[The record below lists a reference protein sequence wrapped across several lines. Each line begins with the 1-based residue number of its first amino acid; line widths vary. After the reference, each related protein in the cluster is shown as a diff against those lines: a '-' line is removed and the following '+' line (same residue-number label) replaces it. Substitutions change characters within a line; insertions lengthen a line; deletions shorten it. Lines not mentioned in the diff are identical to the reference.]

1 MTVGKAIYYL
11 LSNYSDL
18 TDIVSTRIYPEVAEQ
33 DAAMPFVIY
42 TVVSN
47 EPSDTQSS
55 PSQLD
60 IAQVDVVLFSTDYAE
75 SVDMGVAAR
84 AALDRVTGTY
94 NGVNVQSC
102 QYTSE
107 VIDFEEY
114 PRAYVITQSYDVR
127 INRDEFEIAQGTPVT
142 GANIIDLADTPS
154 TYGTT
159 GQALVMN
166 AEGDALEWGE
176 TNLAIR
182 VKTQDGATD
191 VPSVNE
197 IRVTNGTLTDEG
209 NGVVSINTGA
219 ISDTSITLDDG
230 SNVSY
235 SAVGPMQFYSL
246 RIPAISDWTIVSG
259 IVAVQIQFVL
269 NPNTIT
275 LSNITTGYRLTGS
288 LTFYAD
294 LDSAGTVLFEL
305 RGNNG
310 SVVGSAA
317 LNGAPGVNTQGV
329 EIDKLLISETEVITA
344 RMISFGP
351 PVSRAYIESA
361 TLTITT

>member
-1 MTVGKAIYYL
+1 MITLNAIAKRLEEFATNHFFIRSYSFGSPDDVDLEKFQEFPLMHVVYTGSDYDERTKTFSFEVYVFDRPNREEQMTL
-11 LSNYSDL
+11 NQ
-18 TDIVSTRIYPEVAEQ
+18 RE
-33 DAAMPFVIY
+33 
-42 TVVSN
+42 VVS
-47 EPSDTQSS
+47 DA
-55 PSQLD
+55 QLCLEDIIAD
-60 IAQVDVVLFSTDYAE
+60 IANGGNIFLFDEDYEVSAATVTPLVDERSNLLTGALLDFTIQVPFQRDACNLPV
-75 SVDMGVAAR
+75 
-84 AALDRVTGTY
+84 
-94 NGVNVQSC
+94 NGVSP
-102 QYTSE
+102 E
-107 VIDFEEY
+107 GGEL
-114 PRAYVITQSYDVR
+114 AYARRGI
-127 INRDEFEIAQGTPVT
+127 
-142 GANIIDLADTPS
+142 L
-154 TYGTT
+154 
-159 GQALVMN
+159 
-166 AEGDALEWGE
+166 
-176 TNLAIR
+176 R

-191 VPSVNE
+191 VLSVNE

-235 SAVGPMQFYSL
+235 SAVGPMQFYTL

-288 LTFYAD
+288 LVFSAD

-310 SVVGSAA
+310 SVVGSSV
-317 LNGAPGVNTQGV
+317 LNGVPGVNTQGM

-351 PVSRAYIESA
+351 PVGRAYIESA